1 MSRTTSSKNI
11 FTITKY
17 SRATSKQQDN
27 LQGSQMPRGDC
38 DWQHHTQPVLRLLL
52 ETRKSAQG
60 IPEQM
65 RLRIVWSVSNG
76 HAPAMNN
83 KMSQQANV
91 IFEDID
97 LLVVRKHI
105 HPFPTQGLP
114 LKAVFRDNMIGIRF
128 LPPDAKSSNLSEYRR
143 FQVTFQFFGDS
154 AAFIESI
161 RDVCPCKPSPVN
173 NFQPASL
180 DPRPSL
186 AREGRSEMSQNTR
199 QPQAQS
205 STQMQSQS
213 FQIPSEDRFDSTLQ
227 CLDEGATMVPSSQPN
242 MISDLPIDFAV
253 PFRQSGQNISV
264 PSHDQRLHAY
274 QSGALTRHQSWAQQ
288 VTQMDLSSSCS
299 YAPSLFYSQTLK
311 PSDIR
316 VDSRQPSIHNS
327 ITRESEI
334 IRSDPN
340 ASRLV
345 AMPTPPTSS
354 QGPSATNINNANRSS
369 RAPLSDESADT
380 DAISALSTKR
390 PLLESLYEACRL
402 DSVPRNELEQ
412 LVAHIV
418 REDGFAD
425 LLQKIDSLWQLKAI
439 ANL

>member
-11 FTITKY
+11 FTLTKY
-17 SRATSKQQDN
+17 SRATSRQQDN
-27 LQGSQMPRGDC
+27 LQGSQMPKGDC

-60 IPEQM
+60 VPEQM

-76 HAPAMNN
+76 HAPAANN
-83 KMSQQANV
+83 KMPQQENV

-128 LPPDAKSSNLSEYRR
+128 LPPDAKSSNPSEYRR
-143 FQVTFQFFGDS
+143 FQVKFQFFGDS
-154 AAFIESI
+154 AALIEAI

-173 NFQPASL
+173 SFQPASL

-186 AREGRSEMSQNTR
+186 TGQGRSEMSQNT
-199 QPQAQS
+199 QQSQAQFS
-205 STQMQSQS
+205 SQLQSQS
-213 FQIPSEDRFDSTLQ
+213 FHIPSGDRFDSTLQ
-227 CLDEGATMVPSSQPN
+227 CLDERATMVTSSQPT
-242 MISDLPIDFAV
+242 MVSDLPIDFAV

-264 PSHDQRLHAY
+264 SSHDQRLHAY

-288 VTQMDLSSSCS
+288 ATQMDLSSS
-299 YAPSLFYSQTLK
+299 YAPSPFYSQALK
-311 PSDIR
+311 PFDIQMH
-316 VDSRQPSIHNS
+316 SRPPSIQNS
-327 ITRESEI
+327 IMRDSEI

-340 ASRLV
+340 ASRPV

-354 QGPSATNINNANRSS
+354 QGPSATNINNVNRSS
-369 RAPLSDESADT
+369 HAPLSDERVDT
-380 DAISALSTKR
+380 NAISALSTKH

-425 LLQKIDSLWQLKAI
+425 LLHKIDSLWQLKAI

>member
-1 MSRTTSSKNI
+1 MSGTTSSKNI
-11 FTITKY
+11 FTLTKY
-17 SRATSKQQDN
+17 SRAVSKQQDN
-27 LQGSQMPRGDC
+27 LQGSQMTNGDC

-60 IPEQM
+60 VPEQM
-65 RLRIVWSVSNG
+65 RLRIVWSVSNA
-76 HAPAMNN
+76 HAPAANN
-83 KMSQQANV
+83 KMPQQENV

-128 LPPDAKSSNLSEYRR
+128 LPPDAKSSNPSEYRR
-143 FQVTFQFFGDS
+143 FQVTFQCFGDS
-154 AAFIESI
+154 AALIEAI
-161 RDVCPCKPSPVN
+161 RDVCPCRPSPVN
-173 NFQPASL
+173 NFQSASL
-180 DPRPSL
+180 DRRPSI
-186 AREGRSEMSQNTR
+186 ARQGQSEMSQNAQ
-199 QPQAQS
+199 QPQAQFS
-205 STQMQSQS
+205 SQLQSQS
-213 FQIPSEDRFDSTLQ
+213 IQIPSGGRFDSALQ
-227 CLDEGATMVPSSQPN
+227 CLDERATMVPSSQPS
-242 MISDLPIDFAV
+242 MFSDLPIDFAV

-288 VTQMDLSSSCS
+288 TTQMDLSSSYS
-299 YAPSLFYSQTLK
+299 YAPSPLYSQALK
-311 PSDIR
+311 PSDIQMH
-316 VDSRQPSIHNS
+316 SRPPPIDHSIMG
-327 ITRESEI
+327 ESEI

-345 AMPTPPTSS
+345 AIPTPPSSS
-354 QGPSATNINNANRSS
+354 QGPSAINMSNANRSS
-369 RAPLSDESADT
+369 RAPLSGESAGT
-380 DAISALSTKR
+380 DAISAPSTKR

-402 DSVPRNELEQ
+402 DNVPRNELEQ

-425 LLQKIDSLWQLKAI
+425 LLQKVDSLWQLKAI